1 MELKDVLVFLSTTGA
16 AVLAYWLMN
25 NITALQGLA
34 PPTKRLAA
42 FGLTALIA
50 VGAWALQVLF
60 LYQPSPADWR
70 GWVEALSAV
79 AFGSIGLNQIIHS
92 QLALG
97 TGAAPEPKPTPPSTK

>member
-16 AVLAYWLMN
+16 AVLTYWLMN
-25 NITALQGLA
+25 NVRALEGLA

-42 FGLTALIA
+42 FALTGVIA
-50 VGAWALQVLF
+50 VAAWALQVLF
-60 LYQPSPADWR
+60 LYQPAPADWR

-92 QLALG
+92 QLSLG
-97 TGAAPEPKPTPPSTK
+97 VGTAPVPTPTPPSTK